1 MGYSEGHRQVS
12 DHVQFRV
19 LWSKYSAQKRGRHSA
34 GIQDIK
40 KTSKEMMPKLRS
52 ARRVEIITIKGRMGK
67 NISRLRV
74 HVERPRESIAPQE
87 RNSIC

>member
-1 MGYSEGHRQVS
+1 M
-12 DHVQFRV
+12 QFRV

-40 KTSKEMMPKLRS
+40 KISKEMMPKLRS
-52 ARRVEIITIKGRMGK
+52 ARRRVEIITIKGRMGK

-74 HVERPRESIAPQE
+74 HVERPRESIASQE